1 MEKEK
6 DNKPQD
12 QQRSES
18 ENTREQPQR
27 SSAFNEQSTKDQKS
41 THNIEEE
48 AGRETEQSEATKPIG
63 NWQLTIV
70 NC

>member
-6 DNKPQD
+6 ENTTQD
-12 QQRSES
+12 QQREN

-41 THNIEEE
+41 TRNIEEE
-48 AGRETEQSEATKPIG
+48 AGREQEKTMDNRQ
-63 NWQLTIV
+63 
-70 NC
+70 